1 MEERF
6 SRNSDKPQLL
16 ALGLGT
22 HLLQPSALP
31 QVDCMTDPIIRLN
44 GAGSF
49 TFPEGMTFAE
59 ADEAFVLGEPVQ
71 YEGLMHDPRKGW
83 YRVRVPVIVSG
94 ASCVGEGWFIVTLKI
109 AGEPEDL
116 LAH

>member
-1 MEERF
+1 MSARSAKLGRLEGTGEFWMREER
-6 SRNSDKPQLL
+6 PGGLL
-16 ALGLGT
+16 
-22 HLLQPSALP
+22 
-31 QVDCMTDPIIRLN
+31 D

-59 ADEAFVLGEPVQ
+59 ADEAFVLGEPVP
-71 YEGLMHDPRKGW
+71 YEGLMHDPRRGW

>member
-1 MEERF
+1 MTDRPAKLGGFSGTGEFWMREERPGG
-6 SRNSDKPQLL
+6 RLD
-16 ALGLGT
+16 GT
-22 HLLQPSALP
+22 
-31 QVDCMTDPIIRLN
+31 
-44 GAGSF
+44 GSC

-59 ADEAFVLGEPVQ
+59 ADEAFVLGEPVP
-71 YEGLMHDPRKGW
+71 YEGLMHDPRRGW

-116 LAH
+116 LAN